1 MEKEFDFKCAL
12 CGVKACGSEEVKKTP
27 QFCPMP
33 ASEEIIENSFKEYLE
48 DEDSRS
54 IALGAARTES
64 EGWCKWTRVEETV
77 MFAKKM
83 GYKNI
88 GIAHC
93 AALMDEAKIVHK
105 IFESHGFTVNSVCCK
120 VGRIEKESIGFTDK
134 EKVNAGQF
142 ETACN
147 PIAQAKILEKAGCDF
162 NIVIGLCIG
171 HDSLFFMNTKVPTTV
186 LIVKDRV
193 LGHNPA
199 AALYTSNSFYKHLMK
214 K

>member
-1 MEKEFDFKCAL
+1 MEEKFDLKCAL
-12 CGVKACGSEEVKKTP
+12 CGVKACNTEEEKKTP
-27 QFCPMP
+27 HFCPTP
-33 ASEEIIENSFKEYLE
+33 VSEEIVGQAVHTYIEDKEV
-48 DEDSRS
+48 RS
-54 IALGAARTES
+54 IAVEAARTES
-64 EGWCKWTRVEETV
+64 EGWCKLTRVEETID
-77 MFAKKM
+77 FAKRM
-83 GYKNI
+83 GFKNI

-105 IFESHGFTVNSVCCK
+105 IFESHGFIVNSVCCK
-120 VGRIEKESIGFTDK
+120 VGRIEKGKIGFTDT
-134 EKVNAGQF
+134 EKVKAGQF

-171 HDSLFFMNTKVPTTV
+171 HDSLFFMNTKIPTTV

-199 AALYTSNSFYKHLMK
+199 AALYTSHSFYKHLLK
-214 K
+214 